1 MAEADPQFSNTS
13 SEVFE
18 FEGGWCCWGK
28 KLDTTFIPV
37 LFMVFCMAPSYLLLF
52 DMNKRHFITDSSI
65 FFAKLRIIIYE

>member
-28 KLDTTFIPV
+28 KLDTTFIPG
-37 LFMVFCMAPSYLLLF
+37 LFMVLCMAPSYLLLF
-52 DMNKRHFITDSSI
+52 DVVPVTSSSI
-65 FFAKLRIIIYE
+65 SIKREYHYK

>member
-28 KLDTTFIPV
+28 KLSKIEILRLAICYINYLDSV
-37 LFMVFCMAPSYLLLF
+37 LQP
-52 DMNKRHFITDSSI
+52 
-65 FFAKLRIIIYE
+65 